1 MFATIKIHFSGDAE
15 NNNIISNKAFFG
27 EKSDKFF
34 VGCIDDA
41 YKIKP
46 FSLKTRGYV
55 KRYNDETK
63 WMYFLI
69 EDEELL
75 KKYHDIWNKVSN
87 SIIKNRIKYSM
98 FL

>member
-46 FSLKTRGYV
+46 FSLQTR
-55 KRYNDETK
+55 
-63 WMYFLI
+63 
-69 EDEELL
+69 
-75 KKYHDIWNKVSN
+75 
-87 SIIKNRIKYSM
+87 
-98 FL
+98 